1 MLAIM
6 SGTRRGELLGLK
18 WDAVDWKN
26 NQIRIK
32 RTFNS
37 GRWYL
42 PKTKAS
48 NRSIDLGPSMMM
60 KLKKWKLACPAN
72 ELNLVFPNEQG
83 QPIEPTYLTREHFY
97 PALKAS
103 GAKQIRFHDLRHT
116 YASILIK
123 QGENLKY
130 IQSQL
135 GHANPS
141 VTLNTYSHLLE
152 AVNQEAACRLENT
165 ILEATGSKM
174 VANTLPGN

>member
-6 SGTRRGELLGLK
+6 SGARRGELLGLK

-37 GRWYL
+37 GEWYQ

-48 NRSIDLGPSMMM
+48 NRSIDLGPAMMM
-60 KLKKWKLACPAN
+60 ELRKWKLACPVSK
-72 ELNLVFPNEQG
+72 LNLVFPNELG
-83 QPIEPTYLTREHFY
+83 EPIEPTRLTRGHFF
-97 PALKAS
+97 PALKAAE
-103 GAKQIRFHDLRHT
+103 AKQIRFHDLRHT

-141 VTLNTYSHLLE
+141 VTLNFMQPQIMQGSHISYTD
-152 AVNQEAACRLENT
+152 VFNT
-165 ILEATGSKM
+165 
-174 VANTLPGN
+174 ANDKEY

>member
-1 MLAIM
+1 
-6 SGTRRGELLGLK
+6 
-18 WDAVDWKN
+18 
-26 NQIRIK
+26 
-32 RTFNS
+32 
-37 GRWYL
+37 
-42 PKTKAS
+42 
-48 NRSIDLGPSMMM
+48 MMM